1 MSSNVSSTV
10 AAGNAPATRSNT
22 TRARRPGISAAG
34 SLSSP
39 TNRNTRSSTVVARG
53 ATQATAARRVSARP
67 SVTAGTARGAT
78 QASGS
83 RVSTTRTAATTAAAG
98 RSSTLAGRSTTQ
110 ASGSRSCTTRRTVR
124 PTMTSVTATRSVT
137 VASASPATRRTARSA
152 TGTGLIV
159 LHERSP
165 VASPRG
171 TSGDGATGS
180 RGRCTRNVHVDKEVQ
195 TENRNEV
202 SVSLNALKRRR
213 QSLSPTTLPC
223 PVCFNEMHPIAGRA
237 IISLKCGHIFCKE
250 CIETI
255 TSCDVNK
262 FCPLCLEPVQ
272 KRHFRKIYFC

>member
-22 TRARRPGISAAG
+22 TRARRPGII
-34 SLSSP
+34 
-39 TNRNTRSSTVVARG
+39 VARG

-152 TGTGLIV
+152 TGLIV